1 MCSIRGVPS
10 PRPDAPPPR
19 AYLILLGAALLVRIT
34 TALLIPE
41 PGYMDTAYY
50 TVMGQRIA
58 QGRGATE
65 PFLWN
70 YLDDPSGLPAPA
82 FGYWMPLPSILA
94 APFWAI
100 GGSFFAAQM
109 PFALCSALLV
119 VLGAHIAWRATGRMH
134 VVWGAGGL
142 LIFSGYFF
150 PMWTLPETFAPFALL
165 GAVALWAG
173 GEYIYPPTEDWE
185 QRRIAWA
192 ALMAGAATL
201 AYLTRSDGLLLVAM
215 ALALPLFRRDG
226 RSLVVSALVVAL
238 LLTPW
243 FLYNLDARG
252 ALMPTGGTRTLWL
265 TEYDDHY
272 CYPCALS
279 PQSYLAWGWGN
290 ILRSKWEALVWNAKT
305 LLGVLGYVVL
315 APLALIGSW
324 RLRERPAFVL
334 AALYL
339 TLLFSAMTFAFSFSG
354 PRGGFFH
361 SGGALL
367 PFIVTAGLV
376 GLNRG
381 IIWLGGQR
389 NWHIAQ
395 AQRVFT
401 AGLVVIAL
409 GMSLALAAPK
419 LAAWRDANAPYRWA
433 ADWLEVYTQERAL
446 DPACPVLVGN
456 PPGFWYATHIP
467 ALAVPNEDAA
477 TAAALAER
485 YGACWLLLNENRPA
499 PLAPLYESGGCIACN
514 IGETCDEAI
523 DWTFVASWSD
533 GHKLYRLSR

>member
-1 MCSIRGVPS
+1 MSSTHGATS
-10 PRPDAPPPR
+10 PRPDAPPR
-19 AYLILLGAALLVRIT
+19 RVYLILLGAALLVRLAM
-34 TALLIPE
+34 ALLISE
-41 PGYMDTAYY
+41 PGYMDAAYY

-58 QGRGATE
+58 GGQGATE

-70 YLDDPSGLPAPA
+70 YLDDPSGFPAPA

-100 GGSFFAAQM
+100 GKSFFAMQM

-119 VLGAHIAWRATGRMH
+119 VLGAHIAWRTTGRMH
-134 VVWGAGGL
+134 MVWGAGGL
-142 LIFSGYFF
+142 LIFSAYYF
-150 PMWTLPETFAPFALL
+150 PVWTLPETFAPFALC
-165 GAVALWAG
+165 GAVVLWTG
-173 GEYIYPPTEDWE
+173 GRFWE
-185 QRRIAWA
+185 HPKVTWA

-215 ALALPLFRRDG
+215 ALALPLLRRDG
-226 RSLVVSALVVAL
+226 RSLVVSVLVVAL

-272 CYPCALS
+272 CYQCALS
-279 PQSYLAWGWGN
+279 PQRYLAWGWGN
-290 ILRSKWEALVWNAKT
+290 ILRSKWDALVWNAKT
-305 LLGVLGYVVL
+305 LLGVLGYVAL
-315 APLALIGSW
+315 APLALIGGW

-339 TLLFSAMTFAFSFSG
+339 ALLFSAMTFAFSFSG

-376 GLNRG
+376 GLNRS
-381 IIWLGGQR
+381 IVWLGGQR
-389 NWHIAQ
+389 NWNIAE

-409 GMSLALAAPK
+409 GMSMALTAPK
-419 LAAWRDANAPYRWA
+419 LAAWRDASAPYRWVVA
-433 ADWLEVYTQERAL
+433 WLEMYTQERAL
-446 DPACPVLVGN
+446 DLACPVLVGN
-456 PPGFWYATHIP
+456 PPGFWYATRIP

-477 TAAALAER
+477 TAANLAER
-485 YGACWLLLNENRPA
+485 YGACWLLLDENRPA
-499 PLAPLYESGGCIACN
+499 PLAPLYESDGCIACYT
-514 IGETCDEAI
+514 GETCDEDI
-523 DWTFVASWSD
+523 DWTFVASWAD
-533 GHKLYRLSR
+533 GHRLYRLSR

>member
-1 MCSIRGVPS
+1 MSSTRGATF
-10 PRPDAPPPR
+10 PRPDAPPR
-19 AYLILLGAALLVRIT
+19 RVYLILLGAALLARIA
-34 TALLIPE
+34 TALLIRE
-41 PGYMDTAYY
+41 PGYMDAAYY
-50 TVMGQRIA
+50 TVMGRRIA
-58 QGRGATE
+58 QGQGATE

-70 YLDDPSGLPAPA
+70 YLNDPSGLPAPA
-82 FGYWMPLPSILA
+82 FGYWMPLPSIVA

-100 GGSFFAAQM
+100 GGSFFAVQI

-119 VLGAHIAWRATGRMH
+119 VLGAHIAWQATGRMH

-142 LIFSGYFF
+142 LIFSGYYF
-150 PMWTLPETFAPFALL
+150 PMWTLPETFAPFALC

-173 GEYIYPPTEDWE
+173 GRYIYPPTEDWE
-185 QRRIAWA
+185 QGRIAWA
-192 ALMAGAATL
+192 ALAAGAATL

-252 ALMPTGGTRTLWL
+252 ALMPTGGARTLWL
-265 TEYDDHY
+265 TNYDDHF
-272 CYPCALS
+272 CYPCELS

-290 ILRSKWEALVWNAKT
+290 ILRSKWDALVWNAKT
-305 LLGVLGYVVL
+305 LLGILYVVL
-315 APLALIGSW
+315 APLALIGGW
-324 RLRERPAFVL
+324 HLRDRPAFVL

-339 TLLFSAMTFAFSFSG
+339 ALLFGAMTFAFSFSG

-367 PFIVTAGLV
+367 PFMVTAGLV
-376 GLNRG
+376 GLNRS
-381 IIWLGGQR
+381 IVWIGGRR

-409 GMSLALAAPK
+409 GVSLAITALR
-419 LAAWRDANAPYRWA
+419 LAAWRDANAPYRRVGA
-433 ADWLEVYTQERAL
+433 WLEDHVGGEAASC
-446 DPACPVLVGN
+446 PALVGN
-456 PPGFWYATHIP
+456 PPGFWYAAHIP
-467 ALAVPNEDAA
+467 ALAVPNEDAE
-477 TAAALAER
+477 TAASLAER
-485 YGACWLLLNENRPA
+485 YGARWLLLDENRPA
-499 PLAPLYESGGCIACN
+499 PLAPLYQSAG
-514 IGETCDEAI
+514 
-523 DWTFVASWSD
+523 SD
-533 GHKLYRLSR
+533 HWALVTQWEDGFKLYRLTR

>member
-1 MCSIRGVPS
+1 MSSTRGATS
-10 PRPDAPPPR
+10 PRPDAPPKR
-19 AYLILLGAALLVRIT
+19 AYLILLGVALLVRLAM
-34 TALLIPE
+34 ALLIPD

-58 QGRGATE
+58 RGLGATE

-100 GGSFFAAQM
+100 GGSFFVMQA

-119 VLGAHIAWRATGRMH
+119 VLGVHIAWRATGRMH

-142 LIFSGYFF
+142 LIFSGYYF
-150 PMWTLPETFAPFALL
+150 PMWTLPETFAPFALC

-173 GEYIYPPTEDWE
+173 GRYWGN
-185 QRRIAWA
+185 RKMAWA

-215 ALALPLFRRDG
+215 ALGLPLLRRDG

-272 CYPCALS
+272 CYECVLS

-305 LLGVLGYVVL
+305 LLGVLGYVIL
-315 APLALIGSW
+315 APLAVIGGW
-324 RLRERPAFVL
+324 RLRDRPAFVL

-339 TLLFSAMTFAFSFSG
+339 ALLFGAMTFAFSFSG

-376 GLNRG
+376 GLNRS
-381 IIWLGGQR
+381 IVWLGGQR

-401 AGLVVIAL
+401 AGLVIIAL

-419 LAAWRDANAPYRWA
+419 LVAWREANAPYRRVGAWMDTLVDGA
-433 ADWLEVYTQERAL
+433 
-446 DPACPVLVGN
+446 PAPTDPVLVGN

-477 TAAALAER
+477 TTARLAER
-485 YGACWLLLNENRPA
+485 YGARWLLLDENRPA
-499 PLAPLYESGGCIACN
+499 PLASLYQSEGGA
-514 IGETCDEAI
+514 
-523 DWTFVASWSD
+523 DWVLVMQWED
-533 GHKLYRLSR
+533 GYKLYRLAR